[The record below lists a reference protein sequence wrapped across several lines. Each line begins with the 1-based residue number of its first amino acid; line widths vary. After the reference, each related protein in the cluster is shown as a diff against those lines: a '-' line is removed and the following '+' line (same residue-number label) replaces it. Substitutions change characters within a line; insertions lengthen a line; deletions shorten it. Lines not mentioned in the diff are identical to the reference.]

1 MSIRILNLSVKE
13 LKLIAKNRGIKVN
26 KNMSNDEL
34 LSILMTR
41 KPPSEPIKNIKEIRR
56 KNMMLIKYLE
66 T

>member
-1 MSIRILNLSVKE
+1 MLNLSVKE

-41 KPPSEPIKNIKEIRR
+41 KLKVNGKFNE
-56 KNMMLIKYLE
+56 
-66 T
+66 